1 METRECCCIFYKK
14 SEGMPRMMQ
23 TNSCKGTVY
32 VVKEKDSL
40 YKIAKAHGVRVKDI
54 MRQNPFVNVYNLQI
68 GDELCV
74 PGFTN
79 VIEGAF
85 IPYVVKKGKNNFY
98 YIPNSLMCYFMRLF
112 FCINHYINRCI
123 NTIISSNS

>member
-1 METRECCCIFYKK
+1 
-14 SEGMPRMMQ
+14 MMQ

-85 IPYVVKKGKNNFY
+85 IPYVVKKGE
-98 YIPNSLMCYFMRLF
+98 
-112 FCINHYINRCI
+112 
-123 NTIISSNS
+123 TILDIAKMHKTTVENLAKSNKDISDDKTGFIESCLWGTYGQGTSIERSGQ

>member
-40 YKIAKAHGVRVKDI
+40 YKIAKAHGVRVNYIHLQKD
-54 MRQNPFVNVYNLQI
+54 FV
-68 GDELCV
+68 
-74 PGFTN
+74 
-79 VIEGAF
+79 
-85 IPYVVKKGKNNFY
+85 
-98 YIPNSLMCYFMRLF
+98 S
-112 FCINHYINRCI
+112 
-123 NTIISSNS
+123 

>member
-40 YKIAKAHGVRVKDI
+40 YKIAKATWC
-54 MRQNPFVNVYNLQI
+54 Q
-68 GDELCV
+68 
-74 PGFTN
+74 
-79 VIEGAF
+79 
-85 IPYVVKKGKNNFY
+85 GKRY
-98 YIPNSLMCYFMRLF
+98 HEDKILL
-112 FCINHYINRCI
+112 
-123 NTIISSNS
+123 

>member
-1 METRECCCIFYKK
+1 
-14 SEGMPRMMQ
+14 MMQ

-74 PGFTN
+74 PDRRSFRS
-79 VIEGAF
+79 ICC
-85 IPYVVKKGKNNFY
+85 KKRRNN
-98 YIPNSLMCYFMRLF
+98 P
-112 FCINHYINRCI
+112 
-123 NTIISSNS
+123 

>member
-1 METRECCCIFYKK
+1 
-14 SEGMPRMMQ
+14 MPRMMQ

-85 IPYVVKKGKNNFY
+85 IPYVVKKGEMFKFY
-98 YIPNSLMCYFMRLF
+98 AEEKHSVLAKKDTKMLVVKI
-112 FCINHYINRCI
+112 
-123 NTIISSNS
+123 

>member
-1 METRECCCIFYKK
+1 
-14 SEGMPRMMQ
+14 MPRMMQ

-85 IPYVVKKGKNNFY
+85 NPYVVKKGETILDIAKMHITKYADNDQY
-98 YIPNSLMCYFMRLF
+98 YDTDAVEFIVFQ
-112 FCINHYINRCI
+112 YIFHKAEE
-123 NTIISSNS
+123 